1 MRVIAKGKTT
11 LLSPKEKLRRFHRNI
26 FIFIIVAGIM
36 NIFFPLVAHADI
48 FNNDVQDVYATITE
62 NVDETNEILKSAF
75 KFTQVSPYSIV
86 NSVGGAAG
94 GIGAAIRTATKNL
107 ALIVSVLLLMVEFF
121 RKTTNFEWSSKWENI
136 LIFLVKLIVV
146 KQVVQNADLIIE
158 YIYKGFN
165 TINTAATSSNMD
177 FLPAG
182 HKVTYSISI
191 QESLLHDVVQADH
204 WYQGW
209 IRFWEHVGAG
219 ETRHAFTYTISQ
231 DAVKMFYPHAVFP
244 SSTNVMFEDH
254 AFGNPT
260 TALTFNP
267 TIEIILWQPYFL
279 AMKAIAYMIFVVT
292 IGRIFELAVYT
303 IFAPLPIATFASDTT
318 HDVAKSFIKNYI
330 ATVIQTAVI
339 VVMFIVYLAVAQY
352 FANHT
357 SGLSSLKLIQFIA
370 LISLGLGVMKSGNWA
385 KKICGAA

>member
-1 MRVIAKGKTT
+1 MKTK
-11 LLSPKEKLRRFHRNI
+11 LLSPKEKLRRFHRHV
-26 FIFIIVAGIM
+26 FLFIIVAGVM

-75 KFTQVSPYSIV
+75 NFTQVSPYAIV
-86 NSVGGAAG
+86 NSVGGSAG
-94 GIGAAIRTATKNL
+94 VVGIAIRNATKNL
-107 ALIVSVLLLMVEFF
+107 ALIVAVLLLMVEFF
-121 RKTTNFEWSSKWENI
+121 RKTTNFEWASKWENI

-146 KQVVQNADLIIE
+146 KQVVQNADLIVE

-165 TINTAATSSNMD
+165 TINMAATSHNMD

-182 HKVTYSISI
+182 NKVTYEVTIG
-191 QESLLHDVVQADH
+191 ESLLKDVVQADH

-209 IRFWEHVGAG
+209 IKFWEHVGAG
-219 ETRHAFTYTISQ
+219 ETRHGYTYIISQ
-231 DAVKMFYPHAVFP
+231 DAVKMFYPNAVFP
-244 SSTNVMFEDH
+244 SGTSVQFEDH

-318 HDVAKSFIKNYI
+318 HDVAKTFIKNYI
-330 ATVIQTAVI
+330 AAVLQIAVI

-370 LISLGLGVMKSGNWA
+370 LISLGLGVMKSGNWS

>member
-1 MRVIAKGKTT
+1 
-11 LLSPKEKLRRFHRNI
+11 
-26 FIFIIVAGIM
+26 
-36 NIFFPLVAHADI
+36 
-48 FNNDVQDVYATITE
+48 
-62 NVDETNEILKSAF
+62 
-75 KFTQVSPYSIV
+75 
-86 NSVGGAAG
+86 
-94 GIGAAIRTATKNL
+94 
-107 ALIVSVLLLMVEFF
+107 
-121 RKTTNFEWSSKWENI
+121 
-136 LIFLVKLIVV
+136 
-146 KQVVQNADLIIE
+146 
-158 YIYKGFN
+158 
-165 TINTAATSSNMD
+165 
-177 FLPAG
+177 
-182 HKVTYSISI
+182 
-191 QESLLHDVVQADH
+191 
-204 WYQGW
+204 
-209 IRFWEHVGAG
+209 
-219 ETRHAFTYTISQ
+219 
-231 DAVKMFYPHAVFP
+231 MFYPHAVFP

-330 ATVIQTAVI
+330 ATVIQIAVI
-339 VVMFIVYLAVAQY
+339 VIMFIVYLAVAQY

>member
-1 MRVIAKGKTT
+1 MKTA

-26 FIFIIVAGIM
+26 FIFIIVAGIF

-75 KFTQVSPYSIV
+75 RFTQVSPYTVV
-86 NSVGGAAG
+86 NSVGGSAG
-94 GIGAAIRTATKNL
+94 AIGGAIRSATQNL
-107 ALIVSVLLLMVEFF
+107 ALIVAVLLLMVEFF
-121 RKTTNFEWSSKWENI
+121 RKTTNYEWSSKWENI

-165 TINTAATSSNMD
+165 TINRAATSSNMD

-191 QESLLHDVVQADH
+191 GESLLKDVVQADH

-209 IRFWEHVGAG
+209 IKFWENVGAG
-219 ETRHAFTYTISQ
+219 ETRHNYTYIISQ

-244 SSTNVMFEDH
+244 SGTAVRFEDH

-260 TALTFNP
+260 SALTFNP

-292 IGRIFELAVYT
+292 IGRLFELSVYT

-330 ATVIQTAVI
+330 ATVIQIAVI

-357 SGLSSLKLIQFIA
+357 S
-370 LISLGLGVMKSGNWA
+370 
-385 KKICGAA
+385 

>member
-1 MRVIAKGKTT
+1 MRAKNRITPCI
-11 LLSPKEKLRRFHRNI
+11 LSPKEKLRRFHRHI
-26 FIFIIVAGIM
+26 FLFVIVAGLM

-75 KFTQVSPYSIV
+75 QFTQVSPYAIV
-86 NSVGGAAG
+86 NSVSGNAEAV
-94 GIGAAIRTATKNL
+94 GIAIREAAKNL
-107 ALIVSVLLLMVEFF
+107 ALIVAVLLLMVEFF
-121 RKTTNFEWSSKWENI
+121 RKTTNFEWSSKWENV
-136 LIFLVKLIVV
+136 LIFLVKLIVI
-146 KQVVQNADLIIE
+146 KQVVQNADIIIE
-158 YIYKGFN
+158 YIYKEFN
-165 TINTAATSSNMD
+165 TINTAATNSNMD

-182 HKVTYSISI
+182 HKVTYTVTIR
-191 QESLLHDVVQADH
+191 ETLLKDVIQADH

-209 IRFWEHVGAG
+209 LKFWSDLGAG
-219 ETRHAFTYTISQ
+219 TLRRNFTYVISQ
-231 DAVKMFYPHAVFP
+231 DAVRMFYPNAVFP
-244 SSTNVMFEDH
+244 FGTTVDFEAH

-260 TALTFNP
+260 TALSFNP
-267 TIEIILWQPYFL
+267 TIEMVLWQPYFL

-318 HDVAKSFIKNYI
+318 HDAAKSFLKNY
-330 ATVIQTAVI
+330 AAAVIQIAVI

-352 FANHT
+352 FADHT

-370 LISLGLGVMKSGNWA
+370 LISLGLGVMKSGNWS

>member
-1 MRVIAKGKTT
+1 MIIQYRRRYVNIRRLRSALNLSEMRNTKERDFHMRVITKGKTA
-11 LLSPKEKLRRFHRNI
+11 LLSPKEKLRRLHRNI
-26 FIFIIVAGIM
+26 YIFIIVAGIF

-75 KFTQVSPYSIV
+75 RFTQVSPYSIV

-94 GIGAAIRTATKNL
+94 GIGVAIRTATKNL

-209 IRFWEHVGAG
+209 IRYWENLGAG
-219 ETRHAFTYTISQ
+219 SLRHSFNYVISQ
-231 DAVKMFYPHAVFP
+231 DAVKMFYPHA
-244 SSTNVMFEDH
+244 
-254 AFGNPT
+254 
-260 TALTFNP
+260 
-267 TIEIILWQPYFL
+267 
-279 AMKAIAYMIFVVT
+279 
-292 IGRIFELAVYT
+292 
-303 IFAPLPIATFASDTT
+303 AS
-318 HDVAKSFIKNYI
+318 
-330 ATVIQTAVI
+330 
-339 VVMFIVYLAVAQY
+339 
-352 FANHT
+352 
-357 SGLSSLKLIQFIA
+357 
-370 LISLGLGVMKSGNWA
+370 
-385 KKICGAA
+385 

>member
-1 MRVIAKGKTT
+1 MRVITKGKTA

-26 FIFIIVAGIM
+26 YIFIIVAGIF

-75 KFTQVSPYSIV
+75 RFTQVSPYSIV
-86 NSVGGAAG
+86 NSVGGTAG
-94 GIGAAIRTATKNL
+94 GIGIAIRTATKNL

-165 TINTAATSSNMD
+165 TINMAATSSNMD

-191 QESLLHDVVQADH
+191 QESLLQDVVQADH

-209 IRFWEHVGAG
+209 IRYWENLGAG
-219 ETRHAFTYTISQ
+219 SLRHNFSY
-231 DAVKMFYPHAVFP
+231 
-244 SSTNVMFEDH
+244 
-254 AFGNPT
+254 
-260 TALTFNP
+260 
-267 TIEIILWQPYFL
+267 
-279 AMKAIAYMIFVVT
+279 
-292 IGRIFELAVYT
+292 
-303 IFAPLPIATFASDTT
+303 
-318 HDVAKSFIKNYI
+318 
-330 ATVIQTAVI
+330 VI
-339 VVMFIVYLAVAQY
+339 
-352 FANHT
+352 
-357 SGLSSLKLIQFIA
+357 
-370 LISLGLGVMKSGNWA
+370 
-385 KKICGAA
+385 

>member
-1 MRVIAKGKTT
+1 MKTK
-11 LLSPKEKLRRFHRNI
+11 LLSPKEKLRRFHRHI
-26 FIFIIVAGIM
+26 FLFVIVAGLM
-36 NIFFPLVAHADI
+36 NIFFPMVAHADI

-75 KFTQVSPYSIV
+75 NFTQVSPYTVV
-86 NSVGGAAG
+86 NSVGGSAG
-94 GIGAAIRTATKNL
+94 AIGVAIRTATQNL
-107 ALIVSVLLLMVEFF
+107 ALIVAVLLLMVELF

-136 LIFLVKLIVV
+136 LIFLVKLIVI
-146 KQVVQNADLIIE
+146 KQVVQNADLIVE

-165 TINTAATSSNMD
+165 TINRAATSSNMD

-182 HKVTYSISI
+182 HKVTYEVTIG
-191 QESLLHDVVQADH
+191 ESLLKDVVQADH

-209 IRFWEHVGAG
+209 IKFWEHVGAG
-219 ETRHAFTYTISQ
+219 ETRHGYTYIISQ
-231 DAVKMFYPHAVFP
+231 DAVKMFYPNAVFP
-244 SSTNVMFEDH
+244 SGTSVQFEDH

-292 IGRIFELAVYT
+292 IGRLFELSVYT

-318 HDVAKSFIKNYI
+318 HDVAKSFLKNYI
-330 ATVIQTAVI
+330 ATVIQIAVI
-339 VVMFIVYLAVAQY
+339 VVMFIVYLAVSQY

>member
-1 MRVIAKGKTT
+1 MKKA
-11 LLSPKEKLRRFHRNI
+11 LLSPKEKLRRFHRHI
-26 FIFIIVAGIM
+26 FLFVIVAGLM

-48 FNNDVQDVYATITE
+48 FNNDVQDVYAKITE
-62 NVDETNEILKSAF
+62 NVDETNEILQSAF
-75 KFTQVSPYSIV
+75 KFTQVSPYRIV
-86 NSVGGAAG
+86 NSVSGNAKD
-94 GIGAAIRTATKNL
+94 IGVAIRFAAQNL
-107 ALIVSVLLLMVEFF
+107 ALIISVLLLMVEFF

-136 LIFLVKLIVV
+136 LIFLVKLIVI
-146 KQVVQNADLIIE
+146 KQVVQNADIIVE
-158 YIYKGFN
+158 YLYKGFN
-165 TINTAATSSNMD
+165 TINHAAVNSNMD
-177 FLPAG
+177 FLPSG
-182 HKVTYSISI
+182 NRVTYSVSI
-191 QESLLHDVVQADH
+191 KESLLQDVVQADH

-209 IRFWEHVGAG
+209 IKFWEHVGAG
-219 ETRHAFTYTISQ
+219 ETRHEFTYVISQ

-244 SSTNVMFEDH
+244 SGTSVRFEDH

-260 TALTFNP
+260 TALSFNP
-267 TIEIILWQPYFL
+267 TIEMILWEPYFL

-292 IGRIFELAVYT
+292 IGRVFELSVYM

-330 ATVIQTAVI
+330 ATVIQIAVI

-370 LISLGLGVMKSGNWA
+370 LISLGLGVMKSGNWS

>member
-1 MRVIAKGKTT
+1 M
-11 LLSPKEKLRRFHRNI
+11 
-26 FIFIIVAGIM
+26 IVAGLM
-36 NIFFPLVAHADI
+36 NIFFPMVAHADI

-75 KFTQVSPYSIV
+75 NFTQVSPYTVV
-86 NSVGGAAG
+86 NSVGGSAG
-94 GIGAAIRTATKNL
+94 TIGVAIRTATQNL
-107 ALIVSVLLLMVEFF
+107 ALIVAVLLLMVEFF

-136 LIFLVKLIVV
+136 LIFLVKLIVI
-146 KQVVQNADLIIE
+146 KQVVQNADLIVE

-165 TINTAATSSNMD
+165 TINRAATSSNMD

-182 HKVTYSISI
+182 HKVTYEVTIG
-191 QESLLHDVVQADH
+191 ESLLKDVVQADH

-209 IRFWEHVGAG
+209 IKFWEHVGAG
-219 ETRHAFTYTISQ
+219 ETRHGYTYIISQ
-231 DAVKMFYPHAVFP
+231 DAVKMFYPNAVFP
-244 SSTNVMFEDH
+244 SGTSVQFEDH

-292 IGRIFELAVYT
+292 IGRLFELSVYT

-330 ATVIQTAVI
+330 ATVIQIAVI
-339 VVMFIVYLAVAQY
+339 VVMFIVYLAVSKY

>member
-1 MRVIAKGKTT
+1 MKTK
-11 LLSPKEKLRRFHRNI
+11 LLSPKEKLRRFHRHV
-26 FIFIIVAGIM
+26 FLFIIVAGVM
-36 NIFFPLVAHADI
+36 SIFFPLVAHADI

-75 KFTQVSPYSIV
+75 NFTQVSPYAIV
-86 NSVGGAAG
+86 NSVGGSAG
-94 GIGAAIRTATKNL
+94 VVGIAIRNATKNL
-107 ALIVSVLLLMVEFF
+107 ALIVAVLLLMVEFF
-121 RKTTNFEWSSKWENI
+121 RKTTNFEWASKWENI

-146 KQVVQNADLIIE
+146 KQVVQNADLIVE

-165 TINTAATSSNMD
+165 TINMAATSHNMD

-182 HKVTYSISI
+182 NKVTYEVTIG
-191 QESLLHDVVQADH
+191 ESLLKDVVQADH

-209 IRFWEHVGAG
+209 IKFWEHVGAG
-219 ETRHAFTYTISQ
+219 ETRHGYTYIISQ
-231 DAVKMFYPHAVFP
+231 DAVKMFYPNAVFP
-244 SSTNVMFEDH
+244 SGTSVQFEDH

-330 ATVIQTAVI
+330 AAVLQIAVI

-370 LISLGLGVMKSGNWA
+370 LISLGLGVMKSGNWS